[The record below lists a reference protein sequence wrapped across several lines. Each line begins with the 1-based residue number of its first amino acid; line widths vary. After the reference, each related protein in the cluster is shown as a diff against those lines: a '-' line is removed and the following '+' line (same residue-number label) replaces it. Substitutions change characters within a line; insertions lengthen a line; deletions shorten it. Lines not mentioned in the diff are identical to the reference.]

1 MSWAPII
8 VPLESNFYM
17 SPTNR
22 LVQIVDCLVARYPN
36 TDPFLTHANPFEL
49 LIAVILSAQCTDERV
64 NQVTP
69 ALFKA
74 FPTPFVM
81 GNTSPDVLEPY
92 IQSITYYKTKAKH
105 CIATAHTIAMEHGGR
120 VPAKLDALVALPGVG
135 RKTANVVLGQAY
147 GQPGITVDTHVNR
160 VSRRL
165 GMTKGT
171 TPERIEKDLQRAW
184 PRAWWTDLSTRLIQ
198 HGRTYCHARKPNCT
212 ECPLD
217 LYCPSTPAQLKG
229 RRVKA
234 PSK

>member
-1 MSWAPII
+1 
-8 VPLESNFYM
+8 M

-22 LVQIVDCLVARYPN
+22 MTLIAECLVAYYPN
-36 TDPFLTHANPFEL
+36 TDAFLTHSNPFEL

-74 FPTPFVM
+74 YPTPLAM
-81 GNTSPDVLEPY
+81 GSTTPALLEPY

-105 CIATAHTIAMEHGGR
+105 CIATAHAIYHTHDGV
-120 VPAKLDALVALPGVG
+120 VPAKLDELVALPGVG

-165 GMTKGT
+165 GLTKAS

-184 PRAWWTDLSTRLIQ
+184 PRSWWTDLSTRIIQ
-198 HGRTYCHARKPNCT
+198 HGRTHCHARKPTCG
-212 ECPLD
+212 ECPIGM
-217 LYCPSTPAQLKG
+217 YCPSAPPKMGSRRRGSIPAK
-229 RRVKA
+229 
-234 PSK
+234 